1 MPIFQDFLHF
11 SLGQPVKMNFLLHKK
26 SFLGNLHDYPALS
39 PVDFIISFTVYHAK
53 EIDSNR
59 FA

>member
-1 MPIFQDFLHF
+1 
-11 SLGQPVKMNFLLHKK
+11 MNFLLHKK